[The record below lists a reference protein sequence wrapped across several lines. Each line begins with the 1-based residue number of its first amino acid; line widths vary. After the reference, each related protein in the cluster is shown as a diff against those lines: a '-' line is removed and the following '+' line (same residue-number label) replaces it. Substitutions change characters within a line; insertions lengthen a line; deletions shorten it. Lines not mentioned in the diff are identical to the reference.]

1 MIQVAILVVLIIIA
15 FILAPWLIGV
25 AVALVAAYGIW
36 LVLSASI
43 VVVIGISFVIFHG
56 LREYLFYNGSG
67 ISEKIDKVNEEF
79 LLREK
84 NKQELTPDQPE
95 EPKVHQSRKVALCK
109 HCGGEIRGYT
119 LYCPSCG
126 KST

>member
-15 FILAPWLIGV
+15 FVLAPWLIGV
-25 AVALVAAYGIW
+25 AVALVAAYGVW

-56 LREYLFYNGSG
+56 LREHLFYNGSG

-79 LLREK
+79 LLRER
-84 NKQELTPDQPE
+84 NKQELTPDPPE
-95 EPKVHQSRKVALCK
+95 EPKVHQSKKVALCK

>member
-79 LLREK
+79 L
-84 NKQELTPDQPE
+84 
-95 EPKVHQSRKVALCK
+95 
-109 HCGGEIRGYT
+109 
-119 LYCPSCG
+119 
-126 KST
+126 

>member
-84 NKQELTPDQPE
+84 NKQELTPDPPE

-119 LYCPSCG
+119 LYCPICG

>member
-25 AVALVAAYGIW
+25 AVALVAAYWIW

-84 NKQELTPDQPE
+84 NKQELTPDPPE